1 MQNYVLYLFYS
12 KQHSQHPRSYK
23 SRELKNKMDRVTE
36 KLAVK
41 GSKERVI
48 QLISRKVGKESKK
61 KMFKRRNWSTK
72 KCESNNDTIT
82 EELVSSSGNIPI

>member
-1 MQNYVLYLFYS
+1 
-12 KQHSQHPRSYK
+12 
-23 SRELKNKMDRVTE
+23 MDRVTE

-61 KMFKRRNWSTK
+61 KMFKRRNWSIK

-82 EELVSSSGNIPI
+82 EELVSSSGNIPIQLVNQGSSQIHSDYIIAIDDG

>member
-1 MQNYVLYLFYS
+1 
-12 KQHSQHPRSYK
+12 
-23 SRELKNKMDRVTE
+23 MDRVTE

-61 KMFKRRNWSTK
+61 KIFKRRNWSIK

-82 EELVSSSGNIPI
+82 EELVSSSGNIPIQLVSQGSSQIHSDYIIAIDDG